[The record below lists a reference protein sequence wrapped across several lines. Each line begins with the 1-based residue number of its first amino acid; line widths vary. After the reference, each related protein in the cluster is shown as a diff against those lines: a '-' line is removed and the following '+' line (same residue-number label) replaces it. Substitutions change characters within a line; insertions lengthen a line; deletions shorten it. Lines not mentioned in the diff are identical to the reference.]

1 MVIKI
6 QNISERF
13 DVNHSLVTDD
23 EFMEK
28 LYLIWVLKKS
38 SPLPPQKKTNQKT
51 SKTNSVYVIMFVPFV

>member
-23 EFMEK
+23 EFMAK

-38 SPLPPQKKTNQKT
+38 SPPTPPPQT

>member
-23 EFMEK
+23 EFMAK

-38 SPLPPQKKTNQKT
+38 SPPTPNPQT